1 MENSYPVSGVN
12 SNWAYPILEPA
23 DIETRFL
30 ELAQQWRRETGMMSL
45 VTKMSMHPAY
55 QRIIG
60 MGRTRCPPNFEGI
73 RTGTGTLVL
82 GIASD
87 YRG

>member
-30 ELAQQWRRETGMMSL
+30 ELVSTVATGNRHDVFSYKN
-45 VTKMSMHPAY
+45 VHAS
-55 QRIIG
+55 RIPKNNWHG
-60 MGRTRCPPNFEGI
+60 SNPLSP
-73 RTGTGTLVL
+73 
-82 GIASD
+82 
-87 YRG
+87 